1 MNGNYL
7 IHTHN
12 TSVYLELS
20 ITFSFL
26 VIQINQIIK
35 YSIEIN
41 K

>member
-1 MNGNYL
+1 MQAIITKDIN
-7 IHTHN
+7 
-12 TSVYLELS
+12 VYLELS
-20 ITFSFL
+20 ITFSLL